1 MPSRYN
7 NFKILIT
14 KIARGIHKVEEKEMQ
29 QINLKSQ
36 HISCLYYLSISERL
50 RAKDIVELYLE
61 DKGQVSRSLDYLE
74 KNGYILCE
82 SKAIKR
88 YNAYYYLTEKGKEVS
103 KYVETKVNDIVD
115 AVSNFLSD
123 EERFT
128 MYRCLAKIS
137 KNLEKV
143 DEKCD

>member
-1 MPSRYN
+1 MPSNYN

-14 KIARGIHKVEEKEMQ
+14 KIAREIHKVEEKEMQ

-50 RAKDIVELYLE
+50 RAKDIVDLYLE
-61 DKGQVSRSLDYLE
+61 DKGQVSRSLDFLE

-88 YNAYYYLTEKGKEVS
+88 YNAYYYLTEKGKLVS
-103 KYVETKVNDIVD
+103 KYVESKINDIVSI
-115 AVSNFLSD
+115 VSDFLSD
-123 EERFT
+123 DERRT
-128 MYRCLAKIS
+128 MYMCLARIS
-137 KNLEKV
+137 RNLENV
-143 DEKCD
+143 I

>member
-1 MPSRYN
+1 MPSNYN

-50 RAKDIVELYLE
+50 RAKDIVDFYLE
-61 DKGQVSRSLDYLE
+61 DKGQVSRSLDFLE
-74 KNGYILCE
+74 NNGYILCE
-82 SKAIKR
+82 SKAVKR
-88 YNAYYYLTEKGKEVS
+88 YNAYYYLTEKGKLVS
-103 KYVETKVNDIVD
+103 KYIQSKINDIVSV
-115 AVSNFLSD
+115 VSDFLSD
-123 EERFT
+123 EERRT

-137 KNLEKV
+137 KNLERV
-143 DEKCD
+143 I